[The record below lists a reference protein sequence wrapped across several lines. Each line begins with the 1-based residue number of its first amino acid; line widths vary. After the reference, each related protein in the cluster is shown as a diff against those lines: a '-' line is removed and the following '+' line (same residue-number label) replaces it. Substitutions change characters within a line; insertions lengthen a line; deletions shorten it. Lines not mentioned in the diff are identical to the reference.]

1 MRTIKKSCSL
11 RIQKDN
17 CGMQLKIICL
27 RFLITVNG
35 IKRGI
40 DSNFLPTNKFPCVQ
54 IDLDTIDVTNLNRQF
69 LFHRRH
75 VGMSKSKVSTRNTI
89 YVYLFSIVRQRNVRQ
104 LLFSREVHTIFV
116 LFRLQ
121 RNQLFLSFPMLIL
134 LLFMVRS
141 LPQSMAL
148 VSTNRQLQANILRVI
163 LR

>member
-40 DSNFLPTNKFPCVQ
+40 YSNFLPINKFPCVQ

-89 YVYLFSIVRQRNVRQ
+89 YVYLFSCERNVRQ

-148 VSTNRQLQANILRVI
+148 VSTNRQLQANTLRVI